1 MNTETK
7 ERSHHERIVGL
18 VKKLQG
24 KPGKGIC
31 VAGVTSTLGIND
43 PSIVKNSLD
52 YLHQVGA
59 LQRQR
64 NVYVPNPKYRWA

>member
-24 KPGKGIC
+24 KPRVGIC
-31 VAGVTSTLGIND
+31 ISGVASTLGIND
-43 PSIVKNSLD
+43 ASVVKSSLD
-52 YLHQVGA
+52 YLHQIGA
-59 LQRQR
+59 LQRDGGK
-64 NVYVPNPKYRWA
+64 YVPNPSYRWA